1 MTEMNHT
8 GYLLK
13 TTTELQPL
21 DLGQYFMEMSSNLSL
36 EYIPRD
42 CIWVLHFKILPSLL
56 KKCNELS
63 CVPAAKLMQIL
74 LFCACKHIQS

>member
-42 CIWVLHFKILPSLL
+42 YLGSPFQNIAFT
-56 KKCNELS
+56 
-63 CVPAAKLMQIL
+63 A
-74 LFCACKHIQS
+74 